1 MSLLCASLAWQQS
14 YKALLQA
21 IAASKNNPAAAVDA
35 ISSLLLQA
43 TGSSSADV
51 TDFKVPKIIYVNFDS
66 ATLGMD
72 DVGER
77 PWDRAF
83 FRDMSMALLDLGKA
97 RVLAFDFAF
106 TPKSVS
112 KMVPKV
118 NSFRS
123 DSAMGELVKSYPN
136 NVVLGCVYS
145 GVSTPF
151 VNDTLADPFPPFFM
165 SGYTEQESSE
175 NFRFHYPESP
185 TYPMQSF
192 VNNQYLGRSGSFT
205 VPP

>member
-1 MSLLCASLAWQQS
+1 MFKLSKESKLTFFSLLIIPVIWMVVNHFGLIDGWKIKSVDLRLSSNLPGARGEISHNR
-14 YKALLQA
+14 
-21 IAASKNNPAAAVDA
+21 NNDEFLTLEGNETIP
-35 ISSLLLQA
+35 
-43 TGSSSADV
+43 
-51 TDFKVPKIIYVNFDS
+51 KVPKIIYVNFDS

-123 DSAMGELVKSYPN
+123 DSAMGELV
-136 NVVLGCVYS
+136 
-145 GVSTPF
+145 
-151 VNDTLADPFPPFFM
+151 
-165 SGYTEQESSE
+165 
-175 NFRFHYPESP
+175 
-185 TYPMQSF
+185 
-192 VNNQYLGRSGSFT
+192 
-205 VPP
+205 